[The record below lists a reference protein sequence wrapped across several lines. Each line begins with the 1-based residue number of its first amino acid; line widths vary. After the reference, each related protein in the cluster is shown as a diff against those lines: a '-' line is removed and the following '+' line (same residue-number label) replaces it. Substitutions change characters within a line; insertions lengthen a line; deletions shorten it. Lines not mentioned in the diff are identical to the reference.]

1 MSHPDPSHRVDCVD
15 CGAPCEAIDPETPQ
29 LCAPCLDTYRSVER
43 ERELSESRESEPAG
57 ATE

>member
-1 MSHPDPSHRVDCVD
+1 MSHPDPLSGCLD
-15 CGAPCEAIDPETPQ
+15 CGAPCEAIDPESPQ
-29 LCAPCLDTYRSVER
+29 LCAPCLDTYRAVER

>member
-15 CGAPCEAIDPETPQ
+15 CGAPCEAIAETPQ
-29 LCAPCLDTYRSVER
+29 LCAPCLDTYRAVER
-43 ERELSESRESEPAG
+43 ERELSESRESDPPG